1 MAGIILNECREITTQ
16 EYCDITNSRD
26 LKFEGQT
33 SANSEG
39 IYWVV
44 WSDNNELLK
53 VKCSLY

>member
-1 MAGIILNECREITTQ
+1 MINLNECREITIQ

-33 SANSEG
+33 RVNSQG

-44 WSDNNELLK
+44 WSYNDELYK
-53 VKCSLY
+53 VKDSLN